1 MLVYNDVAI
10 LNTIVFI
17 ADINIIRYDLLNELW
32 ETYVNRRRQAL

>member
-17 ADINIIRYDLLNELW
+17 ADINIIRYDLLNEL
-32 ETYVNRRRQAL
+32 